1 MRPMKWNCK
10 RLWGSKMK
18 LFVSLMLS
26 LVLYGCST
34 LKTEQTDLYEEY
46 IKQTQAVKNK
56 TIVSSRMSFFTNEYL
71 KEVDPDNEKS
81 LLLLN
86 LSEYVHQAFSHYQ
99 KITDQKGCLSI
110 NGIDLNKDP
119 VSLHLEY
126 KKEKGVWLVD
136 YIFLHLI
143 ESREDYAE
151 KALCPREVESMI
163 FK

>member
-56 TIVSSRMSFFTNEYL
+56 TIVSNRT
-71 KEVDPDNEKS
+71 
-81 LLLLN
+81 
-86 LSEYVHQAFSHYQ
+86 SEYVHQVFSHYQ

-151 KALCPREVESMI
+151 KALCPREIESMI